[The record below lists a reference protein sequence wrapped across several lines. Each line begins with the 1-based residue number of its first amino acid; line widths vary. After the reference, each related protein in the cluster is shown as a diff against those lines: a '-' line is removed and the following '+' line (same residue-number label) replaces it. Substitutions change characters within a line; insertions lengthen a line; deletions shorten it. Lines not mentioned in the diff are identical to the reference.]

1 MLSQE
6 QYWDLDKHYSKA
18 SQVLDEAKGLAEKYQ
33 HDLAVRRAQEAFE
46 LLLKTM
52 FLFLGREYPKD
63 HDVGKILYDVLNR
76 LQELGI
82 TTERVAR
89 MVLRSKTLQLWRDP
103 SFYGDERL
111 KVASLFMESE
121 AALAIRW
128 AEEMRTDCYFVKTKA
143 WERFFRKTE

>member
-6 QYWDLDKHYSKA
+6 QYWNIDKHYSKA

-33 HDLAVRRAQEAFE
+33 HDLVVRRAQEAFE

-52 FLFLGREYPKD
+52 LLFLGRDYPKD
-63 HDVGKILYDVLNR
+63 HDVGKVFYDALGT

-89 MVLRSKTLQLWRDP
+89 TVLRSKTLQLWRAP

-111 KVASLFMESE
+111 KVATLFGEPE

-128 AEEMRTDCYFVKTKA
+128 AEDMRTDCYFVKTKA
-143 WERFFRKTE
+143 WERFVRKPE